1 MHLLSSGTIMFQE
14 SKMNGEFLSSLSS
27 QKRFILCSCSKISGC
42 VNFPAGLGSLSLWL
56 AGTITEGNGHALRE
70 RTQ

>member
-42 VNFPAGLGSLSLWL
+42 INFPAGLGSL
-56 AGTITEGNGHALRE
+56 
-70 RTQ
+70 